1 MNTDKIKQR
10 LEEYQASIV
19 ERREKLA
26 RHVHHRDEPL
36 PQDFAEQ
43 AVEMENDE
51 TMRALEDELSEQA
64 RDVVHLVAKILLSND
79 SRRCRPH
86 RCVLIARMQAL
97 NGTSTLGQLH
107 RTHCGEKKNLARVV

>member
-19 ERREKLA
+19 ERREKLV

-64 RDVVHLVAKILLSND
+64 RDVESAL
-79 SRRCRPH
+79 RRLEEGNYGIC
-86 RCVLIARMQAL
+86 A
-97 NGTSTLGQLH
+97 S
-107 RTHCGEKKNLARVV
+107 CGEDIAEQRLEALPATPLCFDCADASA

>member
-64 RDVVHLVAKILLSND
+64 RDVESAL
-79 SRRCRPH
+79 RRLEEGNYGIC
-86 RCVLIARMQAL
+86 A
-97 NGTSTLGQLH
+97 S
-107 RTHCGEKKNLARVV
+107 CGEDIAEQRLEALPATPLFFDCADASA